1 MSFYLL
7 ICGGF
12 MMYGAA
18 AIPQSVDVSGSYGNS
33 ATCTTQGFFIYVTS
47 SMAIFYYS
55 SFSVYSFV
63 GVLHN
68 FEKEKYMW
76 VEKYIH
82 ILVHI
87 YPIVS
92 AFYILSQ
99 IGFKDSSYGFCYF
112 VCVENSSL
120 SCNDDPTY
128 VPLEKT
134 NCGKIETLLISS
146 IPILLNLFFPT
157 IVMTVLVF
165 MVAQR
170 QEKIFV
176 NWKTV
181 AKQAVRICLEDVVWN
196 LKSFFVYLRYN
207 IFH

>member
-1 MSFYLL
+1 
-7 ICGGF
+7 
-12 MMYGAA
+12 MMLGTA
-18 AIPQSVDVSGSYGNS
+18 AIPQSDDVLGSYGNT
-33 ATCTTQGFFIYVTS
+33 ATCTIQGFFIYLTS
-47 SMAIFYYS
+47 CTAIFYYS

-99 IGFKDSSYGFCYF
+99 IGFTDSSHGFCYLH
-112 VCVENSSL
+112 NASL
-120 SCNDDPTY
+120 SCDDDPTD
-128 VPLEKT
+128 VPSDKT
-134 NCGKIETLLISS
+134 KCGKTQTLLV

-157 IVMTVLVF
+157 VVMTVLVF

-170 QEKIFV
+170 QERILV

-181 AKQAVRICLEDVVWN
+181 AKQAVRICLEVVVWN
-196 LKSFFVYLRYN
+196 L
-207 IFH
+207 IP

>member
-1 MSFYLL
+1 
-7 ICGGF
+7 
-12 MMYGAA
+12 MMYGTA

-47 SMAIFYYS
+47 STAVFYYG

-68 FEKEKYMW
+68 FEKSKYMW

-92 AFYILSQ
+92 AIYILSR
-99 IGFKDSSYGFCYF
+99 IGFTDSSHGFCYLDNASRI
-112 VCVENSSL
+112 C
-120 SCNDDPTY
+120 DDDLTD
-128 VPLEKT
+128 VPSDKT
-134 NCGKIETLLISS
+134 NCGKIQTLLIITS
-146 IPILLNLFFPT
+146 ILILLNLFFPT
-157 IVMTVLVF
+157 VVMTVLVF
-165 MVAQR
+165 IVAQR
-170 QEKIFV
+170 QEKILV

-181 AKQAVRICLEDVVWN
+181 AKQAVRICLEVVVLN
-196 LKSFFVYLRYN
+196 L
-207 IFH
+207 IP